1 MGRSAHLAE
10 GRAVDAGQVSE
21 NRARDAGRTV
31 LEAVVALS
39 IVAITA
45 TAWAHT
51 AGVAVRADDRIEQ
64 REQALDLAVAELEAL
79 RVDESTPL
87 GTADAGGA
95 TVLDGFAILT
105 DPSGPV
111 HVRTHEATAASFTI
125 ARFVLDPGSERWR
138 RLVVFVRWTERDED
152 LEVRLDSAIP
162 VLPPPEVT

>member
-1 MGRSAHLAE
+1 MGRSAHLSA
-10 GRAVDAGQVSE
+10 GRGVDAGQVRE

-64 REQALDLAVAELEAL
+64 REQALDLAVAALETL
-79 RVDESTPL
+79 RVHESTPL
-87 GTADAGGA
+87 GTAGAGGET
-95 TVLDGFAILT
+95 TVDGFAILT

-111 HVRTHEATAASFTI
+111 HASTHESADATYTI
-125 ARFVLDPGSERWR
+125 SRFVLDPGSQRWR
-138 RLVVFVRWTERDED
+138 RLVVFVRWTERGED
-152 LEVRLDSAIP
+152 LEVRLDAAIP